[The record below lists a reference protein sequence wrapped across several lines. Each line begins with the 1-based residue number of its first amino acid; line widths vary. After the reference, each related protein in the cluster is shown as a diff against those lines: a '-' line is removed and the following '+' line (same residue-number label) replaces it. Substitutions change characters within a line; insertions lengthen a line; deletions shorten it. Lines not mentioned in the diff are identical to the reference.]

1 VWVVGGQVGG
11 WVRYTVTIMVLGEG
25 ALGSY
30 TSRGAVGTPRRT
42 SFMAFCGRLTVPLPP
57 RQADLALYHPW
68 CPCCFCYALSGG
80 MVSALGAGRWAC
92 VGVDGGYGAGRGL
105 RGEVV
110 GNLACEGEMEEVQ
123 KSEKG
128 KVILG
133 EDNGS
138 LLVGETYQC
147 N

>member
-1 VWVVGGQVGG
+1 
-11 WVRYTVTIMVLGEG
+11 
-25 ALGSY
+25 
-30 TSRGAVGTPRRT
+30 
-42 SFMAFCGRLTVPLPP
+42 
-57 RQADLALYHPW
+57 
-68 CPCCFCYALSGG
+68 
-80 MVSALGAGRWAC
+80 
-92 VGVDGGYGAGRGL
+92 L